1 MVGCWDRRCRDGRH
15 RIVIGGDGVKA
26 DKKLMEQIVKTAV
39 NYNGQEVEFD
49 KKFLSLMENYEL
61 QVEDRGDSVVVR
73 TRMKEGV

>member
-1 MVGCWDRRCRDGRH
+1 
-15 RIVIGGDGVKA
+15 VKA
-26 DKKLMEQIVKTAV
+26 DKKLMEQIVKTVV

-73 TRMKEGV
+73 TRMKESYS

>member
-1 MVGCWDRRCRDGRH
+1 M
-15 RIVIGGDGVKA
+15 KA
-26 DKKLMEQIVKTAV
+26 DKKLMEQIVKTVV

-73 TRMKEGV
+73 TRMKRRCNNGIG

>member
-1 MVGCWDRRCRDGRH
+1 M
-15 RIVIGGDGVKA
+15 KA

-61 QVEDRGDSVVVR
+61 QVEDRGDSVS
-73 TRMKEGV
+73 

>member
-1 MVGCWDRRCRDGRH
+1 M
-15 RIVIGGDGVKA
+15 KA

-61 QVEDRGDSVVVR
+61 QVEDRGEDADER
-73 TRMKEGV
+73 RRLDEGHHLMKKRRKVLGNTPD